1 MDRPIKFNPTGQYNL
16 NFVDWINEFE
26 RIIED
31 DELEYYIEIDRQNN
45 PQAYEEELDDSYSNG

>member
-16 NFVDWINEFE
+16 NFVDWTNEFE

-31 DELEYYIEIDRQNN
+31 DELEYYIEIDR
-45 PQAYEEELDDSYSNG
+45 

>member
-16 NFVDWINEFE
+16 NFVDWTNEFE